1 MKSEKKSKLGFSTKS
16 IHIGNTP
23 DKEFG
28 SISPPIH
35 LTSTFLKDSVYKN
48 RGHDYSRVSNPTR
61 DRLEQN
67 LAALDNAK
75 YATCFSTGMAATT
88 ALFQLFNKGDHIII
102 SRNTYGGTYRMSMNV
117 LLRHGIEFDWVDTR
131 KVENVEYAIKPNTKL
146 IHVETPTNPM
156 LEICDLENMSRLC
169 KEKNILF
176 SVDNTFMSPYGQRPI
191 DHGADVVMQSST
203 KSLSGHSDL
212 LGGVLT
218 TNDKELDEK
227 LHFILKATGAVPS
240 PFDNWILLRSTKTLS
255 LRYQRSCD
263 NAMKIAEWL
272 NKKNLTKKLLYP
284 GLKSHPQF
292 LLAAKQQLNPNGK
305 RIFGNMISFDVGS
318 EEKRDV
324 FLERLEIF
332 SLAESLG
339 GVESLVCVPYDM
351 THAAVPEESKLE
363 MGITK
368 SLIRLS
374 IGIEDYS
381 DLIDDLNSSF
391 S

>member
-156 LEICDLENMSRLC
+156 LEICDLENMSRMC
-169 KEKNILF
+169 KERNILF

-191 DHGADVVMQSST
+191 DYGADVVMQSST